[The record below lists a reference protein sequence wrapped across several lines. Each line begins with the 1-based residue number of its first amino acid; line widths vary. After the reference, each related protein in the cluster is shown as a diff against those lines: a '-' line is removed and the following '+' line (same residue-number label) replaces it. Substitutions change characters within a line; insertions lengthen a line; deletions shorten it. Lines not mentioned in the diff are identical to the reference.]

1 MRYYLFLIPFLLIFI
16 FTSNITE
23 KKVPTPPNI
32 QEFLNKIEQIESSG
46 GKNTDHPVVT
56 KDNLQKDTRAIGR
69 YGLMPNTVKELV
81 NRRRIRGTVSPEM
94 KEVSQMDPDSMKDYI
109 EANPDLEDTLAHD
122 LANHVIQK
130 QQGDPDKAAFSWQMG
145 HNISPDEI
153 TPEVLDNSDY
163 VNKFRRLGTMI
174 VPPQ

>member
-1 MRYYLFLIPFLLIFI
+1 MYYFLVFI
-16 FTSNITE
+16 IVCVISSGIGD

-46 GKNTDHPVVT
+46 GKDTDHPVVV
-56 KDNLQKDTRAIGR
+56 KDNLQQGTRAIGR

-94 KEVSQMDPDSMKDYI
+94 LDASRMDPDSMKGYI
-109 EANPDLEDTLAHD
+109 EANPELEDTLAHD

-130 QQGDPDKAAFSWQMG
+130 QQGDPDKAAFSWLQG
-145 HNISPDEI
+145 HNLSPDQI
-153 TPEVLDNSDY
+153 TPEQLDNSDY

-174 VPPQ
+174 VPPK